1 MPMANDPY
9 ASENRFDLSAVCG
22 NAFAATPS
30 DTVDLPVGVK
40 AVDIENQGA
49 GWQRVDLV
57 PVNAL
62 PATTNGQAA
71 GRAVSFFVPP
81 GAVRP
86 VPMRVQ
92 RVLLANIGANIR
104 VICYTDG
111 NAGDG
116 SI

>member
-1 MPMANDPY
+1 MNNDPY
-9 ASENRFDLSAVCG
+9 SAENRFDLSSVAG
-22 NAFAATPS
+22 NVFVATAS

-40 AVDIENQGA
+40 AVDIENQGT

-57 PVNAL
+57 PVNAQ
-62 PATTNGQAA
+62 PA

-81 GAVRP
+81 NSVRP
-86 VPMRVQ
+86 VPLRVQ

-104 VICYTDG
+104 VLCYTDG
-111 NAGDG
+111 NVDG